1 MSLGFIIVRH
11 VNSPTTN
18 EYWIEAY
25 HCIRRLYP
33 QHWILIVD
41 DDSIQSFIVYHFTM
55 RRCKVISSEFPRAG
69 ELLGYYYFYK
79 TQMFTQAVILH
90 DSVFLQRKLP
100 PVKEPVLFLWHF
112 VDPPGHI
119 REEKQWIA
127 KLPKDT
133 FSLLRLYDKKKEW
146 HGCFGVQSVITLEF
160 LQFLEKKYHF
170 LERLLPLVNNRFDR
184 QCMERVF
191 ALLCSVECSYLH
203 QHPSL
208 FGEIHHYV
216 VPWGFTFEKYRNSS
230 DAYKK
235 SIPAVKVW
243 TGR

>member
-112 VDPPGHI
+112 VDPPGHV

-160 LQFLEKKYHF
+160 LQFLEKKYH
-170 LERLLPLVNNRFDR
+170 
-184 QCMERVF
+184 
-191 ALLCSVECSYLH
+191 
-203 QHPSL
+203 
-208 FGEIHHYV
+208 
-216 VPWGFTFEKYRNSS
+216 
-230 DAYKK
+230 
-235 SIPAVKVW
+235 
-243 TGR
+243 